1 MYNTPVGLLL
11 CLTPFILETLDEYP
25 SWRAP
30 HPVNL
35 MMTFLALL

>member
-25 SWRAP
+25 SLRAP
-30 HPVNL
+30 HPVNP
-35 MMTFLALL
+35 MMTLALL